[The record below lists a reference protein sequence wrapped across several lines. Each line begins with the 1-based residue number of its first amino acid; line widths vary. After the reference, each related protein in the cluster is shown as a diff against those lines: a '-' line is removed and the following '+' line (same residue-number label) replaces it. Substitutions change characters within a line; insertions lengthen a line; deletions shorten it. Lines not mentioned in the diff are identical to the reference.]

1 MVDTL
6 PKDFLDH
13 LCEDYGL
20 EKILELHDIEEQFVL
35 ELLINEGILDIA
47 DLYFNLEM
55 ADDD

>member
-20 EKILELHDIEEQFVL
+20 ERILELHDIEEQFVL
-35 ELLINEGILDIA
+35 ELLISEGILDVA
-47 DLYFNLEM
+47 DLYFDMEM

>member
-35 ELLINEGILDIA
+35 ELLINEGVLDVA
-47 DLYFNLEM
+47 DLYFDMEM

>member
-6 PKDFLDH
+6 PRDFLDH

-20 EKILELHDIEEQFVL
+20 EKILELHDIEPQFVL
-35 ELLINEGILDIA
+35 ELLVDEGVLDLE
-47 DLYFNLEM
+47 DLYLNMEM

>member
-6 PKDFLDH
+6 PKDFLDN

-20 EKILELHDIEEQFVL
+20 EKILELHDIEQQFVL
-35 ELLINEGILDIA
+35 ELLINEGVLDLA
-47 DLYFNLEM
+47 DLYLDMEM

>member
-35 ELLINEGILDIA
+35 ELLIDEGILDVA
-47 DLYFNLEM
+47 DLYFDMEM
-55 ADDD
+55 ADDE